1 MLKNEWKMPVNKY
14 YSEYRGLVRLKYPT
28 NLVFNGE
35 QGAYIEYGGRYK
47 MRVYEKDSGHP
58 FTFLL
63 LDDNTRISGQI
74 SRLVYS
80 NACGE
85 IPKHYEIE
93 HIDGNKRNNAP
104 ENLRLV
110 RKIRVIKNR
119 RVLRGEEKCNTTIT
133 NEQARE
139 ILELVLTH
147 QKAYSQIA
155 KEYGVSKAVIRGIR
169 KGTNWASV
177 NKDIFEKYG

>member
-28 NLVFNGE
+28 NLVFNEG
-35 QGAYIEYGGRYK
+35 QASHIEYGG
-47 MRVYEKDSGHP
+47 RVYEKDSGHC

-63 LDDNTRISGQI
+63 LDDNTRKKCHI

-93 HIDGNKRNNAP
+93 HIDGDKRNNAP
-104 ENLRLV
+104 ENLHLV

-119 RVLRGEEKCNTTIT
+119 RILRGEERCNTKIT

-155 KEYGVSKAVIRGIR
+155 KEYGISKAVIRGIR
-169 KGTNWASV
+169 KGTNWKSIT
-177 NKDIFEKYG
+177 KDIFEKYG